1 MTGPSSATK
10 RIFTILAVSHS
21 ITAFQLHPPASLCS
35 KQLHR
40 YPASSLLVL
49 HNENPKLPEEQ
60 EDLIG
65 APYESSIDWDAE
77 WKKVV
82 DNKDQPAKRPNPIT
96 DRSIL
101 EIRAKIAQNKVAKNV
116 YDAKRELERN
126 VSRDFNWSSLQG
138 DWKVSQMLLFQYL

>member
-1 MTGPSSATK
+1 M
-10 RIFTILAVSHS
+10 
-21 ITAFQLHPPASLCS
+21 
-35 KQLHR
+35 HR